1 MCLVSVEFECEIT
14 AKVFKMEKNNE
25 KKYKKLKNMDSRA
38 LRNLLIG
45 TFTGYRGCITLR
57 DQEKMT

>member
-1 MCLVSVEFECEIT
+1 M
-14 AKVFKMEKNNE
+14 K